1 MTASL
6 LAFLP
11 VALLLTLIP
20 GADTA
25 LVTRNALAMGLRG
38 ARWTILGIA
47 AGCLT
52 HATMSALGL
61 SAILATSARA
71 YEAVKLVG
79 AVYLVWIGVQ
89 SIRQARAG
97 GRPGS
102 LAGVGDTSADSSTA
116 GLRPSA
122 RNDTDSGLRP
132 SARNDTDSGLRPSAR
147 NDTDSGLRPSARN
160 DTSRSN
166 SERAE
171 RVEEPATLPPHEG
184 HPFTQGFLTNI
195 LNPKVALFYLTF
207 LPQFIPAGAPVLR
220 TSLLLAMIHNLLGF
234 AWLSLYARF
243 VDRLRV
249 TLARPAVKGWLERVT
264 GGALVLLGARLAW
277 DRR

>member
-6 LAFLP
+6 LAFIP
-11 VALLLTLIP
+11 VALLLALIP

-25 LVTRNALAMGLRG
+25 LVTRNALALGTRG
-38 ARWTILGIA
+38 ARWTIIGICT
-47 AGCLT
+47 GCLL
-52 HATMSALGL
+52 HATASALGL

-71 YEAVKLVG
+71 YEMVKYVG
-79 AVYLVWIGVQ
+79 AAYLVWIGVQ
-89 SIRQARAG
+89 GIWQARG
-97 GRPGS
+97 DGRSDPSTS
-102 LAGVGDTSADSSTA
+102 LAVTA
-116 GLRPSA
+116 AAPQ
-122 RNDTDSGLRP
+122 P
-132 SARNDTDSGLRPSAR
+132 
-147 NDTDSGLRPSARN
+147 
-160 DTSRSN
+160 RS
-166 SERAE
+166 
-171 RVEEPATLPPHEG
+171 PAAPLPRTG

-249 TLARPAVKGWLERVT
+249 ALTRPVVKGWIERVT
-264 GGALVLLGARLAW
+264 GAALVLLGARLAW
-277 DRR
+277 SRR

>member
-25 LVTRNALAMGLRG
+25 LVTRNALAMGTRG

-47 AGCLT
+47 TGCLM

-71 YEAVKLVG
+71 YETVKLAG
-79 AVYLVWIGVQ
+79 AMYLVWIGVQ
-89 SIRQARAG
+89 SIRQARRGSSAG
-97 GRPGS
+97 RMAIPRLRAFVPS
-102 LAGVGDTSADSSTA
+102 LGMASS
-116 GLRPSA
+116 
-122 RNDTDSGLRP
+122 SGH
-132 SARNDTDSGLRPSAR
+132 
-147 NDTDSGLRPSARN
+147 
-160 DTSRSN
+160 
-166 SERAE
+166 SERAQPQHRHSE
-171 RVEEPATLPPHEG
+171 RAPRVEESAPVPGREG

-249 TLARPAVKGWLERVT
+249 ALTRPVVKGWLERVT

>member
-6 LAFLP
+6 LAFVP

-25 LVTRNALAMGLRG
+25 LVTRNALALGMRG

-47 AGCLT
+47 LGCLT

-71 YEAVKLVG
+71 YETVKLVG

-89 SIRQARAG
+89 SIRQANAG
-97 GRPGS
+97 GPGR
-102 LAGVGDTSADSSTA
+102 LLDNALRAPLGNTEEEVLRARLGMTKEETLRCPLGTTS
-116 GLRPSA
+116 
-122 RNDTDSGLRP
+122 SGGR
-132 SARNDTDSGLRPSAR
+132 
-147 NDTDSGLRPSARN
+147 
-160 DTSRSN
+160 
-166 SERAE
+166 SERAQ
-171 RVEEPATLPPHEG
+171 RVEESARVPVRGG

-234 AWLSLYARF
+234 AWLSVYARF

-249 TLARPAVKGWLERVT
+249 ALTRPVVKAWLERVT

>member
-6 LAFLP
+6 LAFIP
-11 VALLLTLIP
+11 VALLLAMIP

-25 LVTRNALAMGLRG
+25 LVTRNALSLGMRG
-38 ARWTILGIA
+38 ARWTIIGICT
-47 AGCLT
+47 GCLI
-52 HATMSALGL
+52 HATASALGL

-71 YEAVKLVG
+71 YEMVKYVG
-79 AVYLVWIGVQ
+79 AAYLVWIGVQ
-89 SIRQARAG
+89 GIWQARGDG
-97 GRPGS
+97 GADPSTALGMTVE
-102 LAGVGDTSADSSTA
+102 AQGDT
-116 GLRPSA
+116 
-122 RNDTDSGLRP
+122 
-132 SARNDTDSGLRPSAR
+132 
-147 NDTDSGLRPSARN
+147 
-160 DTSRSN
+160 RSHP
-166 SERAE
+166 ERAQ
-171 RVEEPATLPPHEG
+171 RVEGSALAVTARAG

-249 TLARPAVKGWLERVT
+249 ALTRPVVKGWIERVT

-277 DRR
+277 SRR

>member
-6 LAFLP
+6 LAFIP

-25 LVTRNALAMGLRG
+25 LVTRNALAFGMRG
-38 ARWTILGIA
+38 ARWTILGICT
-47 AGCLT
+47 GCLI
-52 HATMSALGL
+52 HATASARGL

-71 YEAVKLVG
+71 YETVKLVG
-79 AVYLVWIGVQ
+79 AAYLVWIGVQ
-89 SIRQARAG
+89 GILQARG
-97 GRPGS
+97 HP
-102 LAGVGDTSADSSTA
+102 
-116 GLRPSA
+116 
-122 RNDTDSGLRP
+122 
-132 SARNDTDSGLRPSAR
+132 
-147 NDTDSGLRPSARN
+147 
-160 DTSRSN
+160 
-166 SERAE
+166 ERAE
-171 RVEEPATLPPHEG
+171 RVEGSAPEARSRGG

-220 TSLLLAMIHNLLGF
+220 TSLLLAMIHNALGF
-234 AWLSLYARF
+234 AWLSIYARF

-249 TLARPAVKGWLERVT
+249 ALTRPVVKAWLERVT

-277 DRR
+277 SRR

>member
-6 LAFLP
+6 LAFVP

-25 LVTRNALAMGLRG
+25 LVTRNALALGLRG
-38 ARWTILGIA
+38 ARWTILGILT
-47 AGCLT
+47 GCLI
-52 HATMSALGL
+52 HATASALGL

-71 YEAVKLVG
+71 YETVKLVG
-79 AVYLVWIGVQ
+79 AAYLVWLGVQ
-89 SIRQARAG
+89 TILASRDGGVQIPRLAPLARDDNQEQIPRLAPLVRDDKAG
-97 GRPGS
+97 APLARDDGGADAPRHPERSAQRGVEGS
-102 LAGVGDTSADSSTA
+102 ALGS
-116 GLRPSA
+116 
-122 RNDTDSGLRP
+122 
-132 SARNDTDSGLRPSAR
+132 
-147 NDTDSGLRPSARN
+147 
-160 DTSRSN
+160 
-166 SERAE
+166 
-171 RVEEPATLPPHEG
+171 

-220 TSLLLAMIHNLLGF
+220 TSLLLAMIHNVLGF

-243 VDRLRV
+243 VDRLR
-249 TLARPAVKGWLERVT
+249 TALTRPMVKAWLERVT